1 MRDGHNLKSATVG
14 VIGWNPATSKS
25 DYDRLEI
32 LREYCFFIFSV
43 FEWVVEKILFFSFFS
58 SVWLVIGEN
67 NFVTYSP
74 TSAEFQNF
82 GNLVSDAF
90 ERHSHHYKGILVIPT
105 SQQQDT
111 WDQLY
116 GCLKPQIVPNKQVIT
131 QINEYV
137 YNCYIEPLK
146 ELPLE
151 DFMSKC
157 GMSPLLK
164 NWLGN
169 F

>member
-32 LREYCFFIFSV
+32 LREYCFFSYFSCLNE
-43 FEWVVEKILFFSFFS
+43 FLKKFCFSFFS

-90 ERHSHHYKGILVIPT
+90 ERHSHHYKEILVIPT

-116 GCLKPQIVPNKQVIT
+116 GCLKPKVVPNKQVIT
-131 QINEYV
+131 QINE
-137 YNCYIEPLK
+137 
-146 ELPLE
+146 
-151 DFMSKC
+151 
-157 GMSPLLK
+157 
-164 NWLGN
+164 
-169 F
+169 